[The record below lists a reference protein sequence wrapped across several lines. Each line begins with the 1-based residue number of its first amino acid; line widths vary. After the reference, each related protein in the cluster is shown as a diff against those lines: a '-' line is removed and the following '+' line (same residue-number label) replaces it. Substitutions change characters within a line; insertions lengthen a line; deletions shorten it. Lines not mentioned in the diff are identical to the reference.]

1 MDGEVG
7 VAAAG
12 GAEGA
17 PAAGGGEG
25 GSGRKWHGY
34 GGDGVVVVVE
44 EEEEEDSGMTM
55 VMGWDCGVCGLD
67 AFVGCLF
74 SKKLVLELL

>member
-1 MDGEVG
+1 M
-7 VAAAG
+7 
-12 GAEGA
+12 
-17 PAAGGGEG
+17 
-25 GSGRKWHGY
+25 
-34 GGDGVVVVVE
+34 VVVE